1 MPRDPRIAMW
11 AISLALAA
19 GAAPAASPI
28 PAAPTR
34 AASTAAPLSAPIP
47 DAQRAQ
53 VAIRNFAFQPAELE
67 VEVGTT
73 VEWVNED
80 PVPHTVT
87 SGTPGSPTGVF
98 DSGALNQ
105 GDSFSFTFR
114 QPGTYEYFCRL
125 HPSMRGRILVRQ
137 KIYLPLVMRNR

>member
-11 AISLALAA
+11 AIGLALAA
-19 GAAPAASPI
+19 GAAPAASLI

-34 AASTAAPLSAPIP
+34 AASTAVPLSAPIP

-53 VAIRNFAFQPAELE
+53 VAIRNFAFQPAE
-67 VEVGTT
+67 
-73 VEWVNED
+73 
-80 PVPHTVT
+80 
-87 SGTPGSPTGVF
+87 GVF

-105 GDSFSFTFR
+105 GDSFSFTFQ

-137 KIYLPLVMRNR
+137 KIYLPLVMRSR

>member
-19 GAAPAASPI
+19 GAAPAASPHPPAPT
-28 PAAPTR
+28 PAAP
-34 AASTAAPLSAPIP
+34 TAAPLSAPIP

>member
-28 PAAPTR
+28 PAAPT
-34 AASTAAPLSAPIP
+34 AAHLSAPIP